1 MEKRLAVA
9 PAPVFTTGVANA
21 RRGGAAPV
29 SVPKLKPMGLMQLLA
44 PLLAVILA
52 VVLAL
57 LAAWAL
63 SMSAAAQIAHPTA
76 EDLASYVGA
85 DRMAKLIAGAKKEGS
100 VAVYSS
106 AAMDDMAAVIAA
118 FEKKYGVKVRLWRGS
133 SENIVQRAVAEARGG
148 RFEADV
154 IETGA
159 LAMESM
165 RRERLFQEIKSPALS
180 ELLAPAILPHREWVG
195 TRFNIFAAAYN
206 TRLIKKDELPKSY
219 DDLLDRRWKGKLG
232 VEAEDSDWFG
242 GVVTALG
249 EDKGLAL
256 FREIVA
262 ANGLSVRK
270 GHTLLANLV
279 VGGEVPFAL
288 TTYAYKAEQLRKSG
302 APIDW
307 LVLSPGVARPEG
319 IGVARRAARPHA
331 AIVFFEFML
340 TDAQD
345 ILRDRDFFPARANA
359 KALPEGVDLHF
370 LDPVKALDDSAK
382 WSKYFRDIAA
392 TPR

>member
-1 MEKRLAVA
+1 
-9 PAPVFTTGVANA
+9 
-21 RRGGAAPV
+21 V
-29 SVPKLKPMGLMQLLA
+29 SIRKLKPMGLMQLLA

-52 VVLAL
+52 IVLAL

-63 SMSAAAQIAHPTA
+63 IASAAAQTP
-76 EDLASYVGA
+76 EDLASYAGA
-85 DRMAKLIAGAKKEGS
+85 DRMAKLVAGAKKEGS
-100 VAVYSS
+100 VAVYTS
-106 AAMDDMAAVIAA
+106 AAMDDMGAIVAA

-133 SENIVQRAVAEARGG
+133 SENIVQRAVTETRGG

-154 IETGA
+154 METGA

-165 RRERLFQEIKSPALS
+165 RRERLFQEIKTPALA
-180 ELLAPAILPHREWVG
+180 ELLGAAIPPHREWIG

-206 TRLIKKDELPKSY
+206 TRLFKKEELPKSY
-219 DDLLDRRWKGKLG
+219 GDLVDRRWKGKLG

-256 FREIVA
+256 FREIA
-262 ANGLSVRK
+262 AVNGLSVRK

-279 VGGEVPFAL
+279 VSGEVPFAL
-288 TTYAYKAEQLRKSG
+288 TTYAYKAEQLRRSG

-307 LVLSPGVARPEG
+307 LVLSPGVARLEG

-331 AIVFFEFML
+331 AILFFDFML

-345 ILRDRDFFPARANA
+345 ILRERDFFPARADA
-359 KALPEGVDLHF
+359 KSLPGGADLHF

-382 WSKYFRDIAA
+382 WSKYFREIVA

>member
-1 MEKRLAVA
+1 
-9 PAPVFTTGVANA
+9 
-21 RRGGAAPV
+21 V
-29 SVPKLKPMGLMQLLA
+29 SIPKLKPMGLMQLLA

-52 VVLAL
+52 IVLAL

-63 SMSAAAQIAHPTA
+63 SMAAAAQVTHPTA
-76 EDLASYVGA
+76 EDLASYAGA
-85 DRMAKLIAGAKKEGS
+85 DRMEKLVAGAKKEGS

-106 AAMDDMAAVIAA
+106 AAMDDMAAIIAA

-133 SENIVQRAVAEARGG
+133 SENIVQRAVTEARGG

-165 RRERLFQEIKSPALS
+165 RRERLFQEIKTAALS
-180 ELLAPAILPHREWVG
+180 ELLSAAILPHGEWVG
-195 TRFNIFAAAYN
+195 TRLNIFVAAYN
-206 TRLIKKDELPKSY
+206 TRLIKKDGLPKSY
-219 DDLLDRRWKGKLG
+219 DDLVDRRWKGKLG

-279 VGGEVPFAL
+279 VSGEVPFAL
-288 TTYAYKAEQLRKSG
+288 TTYAYKAEQLRKGG

-307 LVLSPGVARPEG
+307 LVLSPGVARFEG
-319 IGVARRAARPHA
+319 IGVPRRAARPHA
-331 AIVFFEFML
+331 AILFFDFML

-345 ILRDRDFFPARANA
+345 ILRDRDFSPARANA
-359 KALPEGVDLHF
+359 KSLPEGADLHI
-370 LDPVKALDDSAK
+370 LDPAKALDDSAK
-382 WSKYFRDIAA
+382 WSKYFREVVAA
-392 TPR
+392 PR

>member
-1 MEKRLAVA
+1 
-9 PAPVFTTGVANA
+9 
-21 RRGGAAPV
+21 V
-29 SVPKLKPMGLMQLLA
+29 SIPKLKPMGLMQLLA

-52 VVLAL
+52 IVLAL

-63 SMSAAAQIAHPTA
+63 SMSAAAQITHPTA
-76 EDLASYVGA
+76 EALASYAGA
-85 DRMAKLIAGAKKEGS
+85 DRMEKLIAGAKKEGS

-106 AAMDDMAAVIAA
+106 AAMDDMAAIIAA

-133 SENIVQRAVAEARGG
+133 SENIVQRAVTEARGG

-165 RRERLFQEIKSPALS
+165 RRERLFEAIKTPALS
-180 ELLAPAILPHREWVG
+180 ELLAAAIPPHREWVG
-195 TRFNIFAAAYN
+195 TRFNIFVAAYN
-206 TRLIKKDELPKSY
+206 TRLIQKDELPKSY
-219 DDLLDRRWKGKLG
+219 ADLVDRRWKGKLG

-262 ANGLSVRK
+262 ANGLSIRK

-279 VGGEVPFAL
+279 VSGEVPFAL
-288 TTYAYKAEQLRKSG
+288 TTYAYKAVQLRRSG

-307 LVLSPGVARPEG
+307 LVLSPGVARLEG
-319 IGVARRAARPHA
+319 VGVARRAARPHA
-331 AIVFFEFML
+331 AILFFEFML

-359 KALPEGVDLHF
+359 KSLPEGADLHF
-370 LDPVKALDDSAK
+370 LDPVKALDDSTK
-382 WSKYFRDIAA
+382 WSKYFREIVA

>member
-1 MEKRLAVA
+1 V
-9 PAPVFTTGVANA
+9 T
-21 RRGGAAPV
+21 
-29 SVPKLKPMGLMQLLA
+29 
-44 PLLAVILA
+44 
-52 VVLAL
+52 
-57 LAAWAL
+57 
-63 SMSAAAQIAHPTA
+63 
-76 EDLASYVGA
+76 
-85 DRMAKLIAGAKKEGS
+85 
-100 VAVYSS
+100 
-106 AAMDDMAAVIAA
+106 
-118 FEKKYGVKVRLWRGS
+118 
-133 SENIVQRAVAEARGG
+133 EARGG

-165 RRERLFQEIKSPALS
+165 RRERLFEAIKTPALS
-180 ELLAPAILPHREWVG
+180 ELLAAAIPPHREWVG
-195 TRFNIFAAAYN
+195 TRFNIFVAAYN
-206 TRLIKKDELPKSY
+206 TRLIQKDELPKSY
-219 DDLLDRRWKGKLG
+219 ADLVDRRWKGKLG

-262 ANGLSVRK
+262 ANGLSIRK

-279 VGGEVPFAL
+279 VSGEVPFAL
-288 TTYAYKAEQLRKSG
+288 TTYAYKAVQLRRSG

-307 LVLSPGVARPEG
+307 LVLSPGVARLEG
-319 IGVARRAARPHA
+319 VGVARRAARPHA
-331 AIVFFEFML
+331 AILFFEFML

-359 KALPEGVDLHF
+359 KSLPEGADLHF

-382 WSKYFRDIAA
+382 WSKYFREIVA

>member
-1 MEKRLAVA
+1 VSI
-9 PAPVFTTGVANA
+9 
-21 RRGGAAPV
+21 RR
-29 SVPKLKPMGLMQLLA
+29 LKPMGLMQLLA

-52 VVLAL
+52 IVLAL

-63 SMSAAAQIAHPTA
+63 IASAAAQIARPIA
-76 EDLASYVGA
+76 EDSYAGA
-85 DRMAKLIAGAKKEGS
+85 DRMAKLVAGAKKEGS
-100 VAVYSS
+100 VAVYTS
-106 AAMDDMAAVIAA
+106 AAMDDMGAIVAA

-133 SENIVQRAVAEARGG
+133 SENIVQRAVTEARGG

-154 IETGA
+154 METGA

-165 RRERLFQEIKSPALS
+165 RRERLFQEIKTPALS
-180 ELLAPAILPHREWVG
+180 ELLGAAIPPHREWIG
-195 TRFNIFAAAYN
+195 TRANIFAAAYN

-219 DDLLDRRWKGKLG
+219 GNLVDPRWKGKLG

-249 EDKGLAL
+249 ENKGLAL

-262 ANGLSVRK
+262 VNGLSVRK

-279 VGGEVPFAL
+279 VSGEVPFAL
-288 TTYAYKAEQLRKSG
+288 TTYAYKAEQLRRSG

-307 LVLSPGVARPEG
+307 LVLSPGVARFEG
-319 IGVARRAARPHA
+319 IGVARRTARPHA
-331 AIVFFEFML
+331 AILFFDFML

-345 ILRDRDFFPARANA
+345 ILRERDFFPARTDA
-359 KALPEGVDLHF
+359 KSLPEGADLHF

-382 WSKYFRDIAA
+382 WSKYFREIVA

>member
-1 MEKRLAVA
+1 
-9 PAPVFTTGVANA
+9 
-21 RRGGAAPV
+21 
-29 SVPKLKPMGLMQLLA
+29 MGLMQLLA

-52 VVLAL
+52 IVLAL

-63 SMSAAAQIAHPTA
+63 SMSAAAQITHPTA
-76 EDLASYVGA
+76 EALASYAGA
-85 DRMAKLIAGAKKEGS
+85 DRMEKLIAGAKKEGS

-106 AAMDDMAAVIAA
+106 AAMDDMAAIIAA

-133 SENIVQRAVAEARGG
+133 SENIVQRAVTEARGG

-165 RRERLFQEIKSPALS
+165 RRERLFEAIKTPALS
-180 ELLAPAILPHREWVG
+180 ELLPAAIPAHREWIG
-195 TRFNIFAAAYN
+195 TRFNIFVAAYN
-206 TRLIKKDELPKSY
+206 TRLIKKDELPQSY
-219 DDLLDRRWKGKLG
+219 GDLLDRRWKGKLG
-232 VEAEDSDWFG
+232 VEAEDSDW
-242 GVVTALG
+242 
-249 EDKGLAL
+249 
-256 FREIVA
+256 
-262 ANGLSVRK
+262 
-270 GHTLLANLV
+270 
-279 VGGEVPFAL
+279 
-288 TTYAYKAEQLRKSG
+288 
-302 APIDW
+302 
-307 LVLSPGVARPEG
+307 LVLSPGVARLEG

-331 AIVFFEFML
+331 AILFFDFML

-359 KALPEGVDLHF
+359 KSLPEGADLHF

-382 WSKYFRDIAA
+382 WSKYFREIVA

>member
-1 MEKRLAVA
+1 
-9 PAPVFTTGVANA
+9 
-21 RRGGAAPV
+21 V
-29 SVPKLKPMGLMQLLA
+29 STPRLKPIGLMQLLA

-52 VVLAL
+52 IVLAL

-63 SMSAAAQIAHPTA
+63 STPAPAQSANATA
-76 EDLASYVGA
+76 EDLASYAGA
-85 DRMAKLIAGAKKEGS
+85 DRMEKLVAGAKKEGS

-106 AAMDDMAAVIAA
+106 AAIDDMGAIMAA
-118 FEKKYGVKVRLWRGS
+118 FERKYGLKVRLWRGS
-133 SENIVQRAVAEARGG
+133 SENIVQRAVVEARGG
-148 RFEADV
+148 RYDADV

-165 RRERLFQEIKSPALS
+165 RRERLFQEIKTQALS
-180 ELLAPAILPHREWVG
+180 ELLPAAVLPHREWIG
-195 TRFNIFAAAYN
+195 TRFNIFVAAYN
-206 TRLIKKDELPKSY
+206 TRLIKKEELPKSY
-219 DDLLDRRWKGKLG
+219 DDLVDRRWKGKLG
-232 VEAEDSDWFG
+232 VESEDSDWFG

-249 EDKGLAL
+249 EEKGLAL

-262 ANGLSVRK
+262 TNGLSVRK

-279 VGGEVPFAL
+279 VSGEVPFAL
-288 TTYAYKAEQLRKSG
+288 TTYAYKAEQLRKGG

-307 LVLSPGVARPEG
+307 LVLSPGVARFEG
-319 IGVARRAARPHA
+319 VGVTRRAARPHA
-331 AIVFFEFML
+331 AILFFEFML

-359 KALPEGVDLHF
+359 KSLPEGVDLHF

-382 WSKYFRDIAA
+382 WSKYFREIVAN
-392 TPR
+392 PR

>member
-1 MEKRLAVA
+1 MSIR
-9 PAPVFTTGVANA
+9 
-21 RRGGAAPV
+21 
-29 SVPKLKPMGLMQLLA
+29 KLKPMGLMQLLA

-52 VVLAL
+52 IVLAM

-63 SMSAAAQIAHPTA
+63 ITSAAAQIAQPTA
-76 EDLASYVGA
+76 EDLASSAGA
-85 DRMAKLIAGAKKEGS
+85 DRMAKLVAGAKREGS
-100 VAVYSS
+100 VAVYTS
-106 AAMDDMAAVIAA
+106 AAMDDMGAIVAA

-133 SENIVQRAVAEARGG
+133 SENIVQRAVTEVRGG

-154 IETGA
+154 METGA

-165 RRERLFQEIKSPALS
+165 RRERLFQEIKTPALA
-180 ELLAPAILPHREWVG
+180 ELLPAAIPSHREWVG
-195 TRFNIFAAAYN
+195 TRFNIFVAAYN
-206 TRLIKKDELPKSY
+206 TRQIKKDELPKSY

-242 GVVTALG
+242 GLVTALG

-262 ANGLSVRK
+262 TNGLSVRK

-279 VGGEVPFAL
+279 VSGEVPFAL
-288 TTYAYKAEQLRKSG
+288 TTYAYKAEQLRRNG
-302 APIDW
+302 APIGW
-307 LVLSPGVARPEG
+307 LVLAPGVARLEG

-331 AIVFFEFML
+331 AILFFEFML

-359 KALPEGVDLHF
+359 KSLPEGVDV

-382 WSKYFRDIAA
+382 WSKYFREIVA
-392 TPR
+392 TSR